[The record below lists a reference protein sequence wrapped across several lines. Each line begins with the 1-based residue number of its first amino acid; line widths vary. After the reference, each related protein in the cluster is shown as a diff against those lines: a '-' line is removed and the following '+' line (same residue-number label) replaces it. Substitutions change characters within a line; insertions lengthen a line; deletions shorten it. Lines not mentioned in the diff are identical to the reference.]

1 MKVENEFIMWYET
14 STGIIQNDYT
24 QSLKGLN
31 INPAVTVQFFVRK
44 TIEEID
50 AKVSEL
56 ELIDPD
62 CVVTPH

>member
-31 INPAVTVQFFVRK
+31 INPAVTVQIFERK

-50 AKVSEL
+50 AKVL
-56 ELIDPD
+56 ELGLTDPD

>member
-1 MKVENEFIMWYET
+1 MTIENDFIMWYEA

-31 INPAVTVQFFVRK
+31 INPAVTVQIFERK

-50 AKVSEL
+50 AKVL
-56 ELIDPD
+56 ELGLTDPD

>member
-31 INPAVTVQFFVRK
+31 INPAVTVQIFERK

-56 ELIDPD
+56 GLTDPD